1 MVYRYHLHVCALS
14 SGLLMILKCT
24 YVYIDCVCVCGG
36 GGTGNQQVM
45 ITGEDIQI
53 TLSKC
58 LEIMSI
64 HCLRCLF

>member
-1 MVYRYHLHVCALS
+1 MCIIFRVINDTKMYVRVYRL
-14 SGLLMILKCT
+14 
-24 YVYIDCVCVCGG
+24 CVCVWGG

>member
-1 MVYRYHLHVCALS
+1 MCIIFRVINDTKMYVRVYRL
-14 SGLLMILKCT
+14 
-24 YVYIDCVCVCGG
+24 CVCVGG